1 MTKPR
6 PSTSVSAVSARSVLD
21 AVLETS
27 EDAIFSQDAS
37 ARVMTWN
44 LTAERLFGFSAEE
57 IVGRECVD
65 VFADHLRREV
75 EGVIETALAGDR
87 VDHFETEVLRKDG
100 MPVPISLSLCP
111 VLGDDGAPAAV
122 VLIARDITEQRLAQA
137 SLAEVEARVRESEA
151 LANVGSWLWDLRTGA
166 VQWSDEYHR
175 IHGVDPLSFDGT
187 LDAHLAG
194 HPRRR
199 PERGARR
206 DGGVGRVRP
215 RVRARVPRCPTGP
228 RRPYRPRAWS
238 TDVRVGWVC
247 RGTARHRP
255 GHHRSGLADGLGIS
269 GEEMSHAVDEIGR
282 LFCRRSWCVHH

>member
-6 PSTSVSAVSARSVLD
+6 PSTSVSAVSARGVLD

-44 LTAERLFGFSAEE
+44 LTAERLFGYSAEE
-57 IVGRECVD
+57 IVGRPCID
-65 VFADHLRREV
+65 VFADHLRGAV
-75 EGVIETALAGDR
+75 EGVIETAMAGDR
-87 VDHFETEVLRKDG
+87 VDHFETEVRRKDG

-187 LDAHLAG
+187 LDAHLQVI
-194 HPRRR
+194 HVDD
-199 PERGARR
+199 R
-206 DGGVGRVRP
+206 DAVRVAMEASVDSGRAFEHEYRVVRP
-215 RVRARVPRCPTGP
+215 DEVVRIVHARGQPMIGSDGSVVGLRGIGQDV
-228 RRPYRPRAWS
+228 
-238 TDVRVGWVC
+238 TD
-247 RGTARHRP
+247 RG
-255 GHHRSGLADGLGIS
+255 
-269 GEEMSHAVDEIGR
+269 
-282 LFCRRSWCVHH
+282 